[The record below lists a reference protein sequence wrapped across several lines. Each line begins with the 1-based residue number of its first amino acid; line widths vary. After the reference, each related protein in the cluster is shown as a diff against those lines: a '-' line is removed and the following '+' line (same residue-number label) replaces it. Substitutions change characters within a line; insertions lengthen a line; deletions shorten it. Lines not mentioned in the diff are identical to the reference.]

1 VDTRRLGRVFVGL
14 VLVGMTVL
22 VVILSVAA
30 VHKNTQITSLR
41 RHGVPVVITI
51 TGCRGL
57 LGGSGSNAAGY
68 ACRGSFTLDGRRYNE
83 VIPGNTLHPPGTTLR
98 GVSVPG
104 DPVLVTTARMLAGEH
119 SSGRVFILPA
129 ILAVV
134 LLFLAGTLVLRRQR
148 RRRT

>member
-1 VDTRRLGRVFVGL
+1 VDTRRVGRVIAGL
-14 VLVGMTVL
+14 ILVGMVVL
-22 VVILSVAA
+22 VVILFVAA
-30 VHKNTQITSLR
+30 VHKNSQITTLR
-41 RHGVPVVITI
+41 RQGVPVVITM

-119 SSGRVFILPA
+119 SSVRVFILPA

-134 LLFLAGTLVLRRQR
+134 ALLLAGTLALR
-148 RRRT
+148 RRRRHR

>member
-1 VDTRRLGRVFVGL
+1 VDTGRVGRVIAGL
-14 VLVGMTVL
+14 VLVGMAVL
-22 VVILSVAA
+22 VVILFVAA
-30 VHKNTQITSLR
+30 VHKNSQITTLR
-41 RHGVPVVITI
+41 RQGVPVVITM

-98 GVSVPG
+98 GVTVPG

-119 SSGRVFILPA
+119 SSGRVFVLPA

-134 LLFLAGTLVLRRQR
+134 ALLLVGILVLRRR
-148 RRRT
+148 RRHA